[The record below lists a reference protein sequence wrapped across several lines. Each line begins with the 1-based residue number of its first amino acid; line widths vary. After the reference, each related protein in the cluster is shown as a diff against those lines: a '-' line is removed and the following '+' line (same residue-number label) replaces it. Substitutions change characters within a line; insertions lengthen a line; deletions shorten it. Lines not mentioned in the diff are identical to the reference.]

1 MIEIK
6 VASRISAASSRTL
19 VLCWSNDVAFDRRF
33 RLSIDELLAAEPHDA
48 LQRKARYKLMSMML
62 DAICNIEGGMRKVNP
77 SIQWLEDQIKI
88 RNDLIDQIDQGTGR
102 KSPARKWQKPRL
114 RIVSML
120 FGIDPK
126 LSSNWPCS
134 AQYSEHHGISPGER
148 VSIA

>member
-1 MIEIK
+1 M
-6 VASRISAASSRTL
+6 
-19 VLCWSNDVAFDRRF
+19 
-33 RLSIDELLAAEPHDA
+33 LAAEPHDA

-102 KSPARKWQKPRL
+102 KSPARKWQNPRL

-120 FGIDPK
+120 FGIP
-126 LSSNWPCS
+126 N
-134 AQYSEHHGISPGER
+134 
-148 VSIA
+148 